1 MNYQKAREFVK
12 EAGKNGSI
20 YGLDSIKSL
29 MSRLGNVHRQLSI
42 LHAAGTNGKGS
53 VCTML
58 AQILA
63 AQGYKTGQYAS
74 PAVFHPLE
82 IIKINGAAV
91 SKEQFAQAAGDV
103 RAACAQMTQEGLAH
117 PTAFEIETA
126 IAFCCFQ
133 REACDFVVLETGLG
147 GELDATNVTE
157 HPVCSILTSI
167 SRDHMAILGDTLQE
181 IAAAKAGII
190 KPGCPC
196 VTAVQPSE
204 VMEVLQKAAAQKGSM
219 LRIADARL
227 FLSRFSYSAQ
237 GSAFETGKS
246 SSQQAGGLLPP
257 DLCGLQ
263 GTLALAGACQK
274 QNLACVL
281 AAVSL
286 LREKGIRITADAV
299 LKGLAGACLAGRFEK
314 IGTGPDFYI
323 DGAHNEGAALLLR
336 ETVQGCLAGR
346 RLVYIIGMLADKEY
360 EKVLRVMLPLA
371 SRVFTVTPD
380 NPRALDGKLLAE
392 KAAQLCADAAYV
404 PDICDAAALARR
416 AAGTGGAVLA
426 FGSFFYLGDL
436 KQAVMDNG

>member
-1 MNYQKAREFVK
+1 MNYQQAREFVK

-157 HPVCSILTSI
+157 HPICSILTSI

-190 KPGCPC
+190 KPGCP
-196 VTAVQPSE
+196 VIVYRQEP
-204 VMEVLQKAAAQKGSM
+204 
-219 LRIADARL
+219 
-227 FLSRFSYSAQ
+227 
-237 GSAFETGKS
+237 
-246 SSQQAGGLLPP
+246 
-257 DLCGLQ
+257 
-263 GTLALAGACQK
+263 
-274 QNLACVL
+274 
-281 AAVSL
+281 
-286 LREKGIRITADAV
+286 AV
-299 LKGLAGACLAGRFEK
+299 LNRIKAYCKNNQWIVTDPDQLERLSCTPEGQTFTYRGR
-314 IGTGPDFYI
+314 GPFSI
-323 DGAHNEGAALLLR
+323 ALLG
-336 ETVQGCLAGR
+336 QH
-346 RLVYIIGMLADKEY
+346 
-360 EKVLRVMLPLA
+360 
-371 SRVFTVTPD
+371 
-380 NPRALDGKLLAE
+380 
-392 KAAQLCADAAYV
+392 QLENA
-404 PDICDAAALARR
+404 AAALRGES
-416 AAGTGGAVLA
+416 GTHIT
-426 FGSFFYLGDL
+426 
-436 KQAVMDNG
+436 K